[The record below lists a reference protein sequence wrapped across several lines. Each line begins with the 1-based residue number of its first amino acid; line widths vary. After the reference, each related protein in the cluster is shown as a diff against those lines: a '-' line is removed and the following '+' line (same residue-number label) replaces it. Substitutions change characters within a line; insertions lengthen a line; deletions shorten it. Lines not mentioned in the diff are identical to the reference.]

1 MKKTT
6 KKKSRIVEAKERGVS
21 DIARYAKIYME
32 SCHRERQLNE
42 SASDDEIISNVFS
55 ALLAFMSGDGD
66 KILRDGEWMNYL
78 VNDIQ
83 QAVQSGLFE
92 PDRES
97 QEKLYQLFMGEDL

>member
-1 MKKTT
+1 MKKTKKSHIVET
-6 KKKSRIVEAKERGVS
+6 KKHGTS
-21 DIARYAKIYME
+21 DIARYARIYKE
-32 SCHRERQLNE
+32 SCRREMQLNE
-42 SASDDEIISNVFS
+42 SASDDEILSNVFS

-83 QAVQSGLFE
+83 QAVQSGLFK

-97 QEKLYQLFMGEDL
+97 QEKLQQLFMGEDL